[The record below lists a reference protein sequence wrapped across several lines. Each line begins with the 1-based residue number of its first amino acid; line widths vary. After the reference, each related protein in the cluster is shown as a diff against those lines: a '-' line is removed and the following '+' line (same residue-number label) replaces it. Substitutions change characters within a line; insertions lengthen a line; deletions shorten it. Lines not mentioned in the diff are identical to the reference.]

1 MYYCRMVNVY
11 HCEMSWTVGAGRTP
25 VERDVTG
32 GMADWGMSMI
42 MLSEFGD
49 VVA

>member
-11 HCEMSWTVGAGRTP
+11 HCGVGWTVAAGRTP
-25 VERDVTG
+25 VERDVTSG
-32 GMADWGMSMI
+32 IADWSMSMI
-42 MLSEFGD
+42 VTSEFGD